1 MLSPLEIMLVVAS
14 GMVKILFTPW
24 VAFSLGGKFGGA
36 VLWTFVG
43 GCSGTLFFY
52 RISAWLIERARLR
65 AVRKQLRSGIPA
77 RVFTRFN
84 KYVVRVKRMHGLLG
98 IAAVLPFISI
108 PVGSVLAAK
117 YFRHDRRT
125 IPALLGSVAVWSVVL
140 SAFWR
145 IGQ

>member
-1 MLSPLEIMLVVAS
+1 MLSPLEIMLVVGS

-24 VAFSLGGKFGGA
+24 IAFSLGGKFGGA

-43 GCSGTLFFY
+43 GCSGTLLFY
-52 RISAWLIERARLR
+52 RISAWLIEQARLR
-65 AVRKQLRSGIPA
+65 AVRKQIRSGIPA

-84 KYVVRVKRMHGLLG
+84 KYVVRVKRMHGLFG

-117 YFRHDRRT
+117 YFKHDRRT

-140 SAFWR
+140 SVFWR

>member
-1 MLSPLEIMLVVAS
+1 MLSPLEIILVVAT

-24 VAFSLGGKFGGA
+24 IAFSLGSKFGGA

-43 GCSGTLFFY
+43 GCSGTLLFY
-52 RISAWLIERARLR
+52 RISAWLIERARVR
-65 AVRKQLRSGIPA
+65 AVRKQLRSGIPV
-77 RVFTRFN
+77 RIFTRFN
-84 KYVVRVKRMHGLLG
+84 KFVVRVKRMHGLFG

-140 SAFWR
+140 SMFWR